1 MFGEKKKRIPGE
13 FDAAFAGMAQ
23 GYSPLSQAT
32 ASQGA
37 IGNMAPVNNAVAA
50 APTTLAP
57 KKTGLFGKGGV
68 GRAIAGTIGDFLM
81 QRSGMA
87 PVYAPTMMQQRQEAA
102 QAAAEQRKY
111 SMDLAMH
118 DAKKQIDKRYDTP
131 EVGVF
136 EDNAGNRWT
145 YDKATGRPLG
155 DAPVFVDG
163 TPKEFVHEG
172 MRFSIQNP
180 YLRGQNPG
188 GGSIPRV
195 TDEASYNALPAGSQF
210 YDDEGKLR
218 TKSGGPTQP
227 ASGGF

>member
-1 MFGEKKKRIPGE
+1 MYM
-13 FDAAFAGMAQ
+13 GM
-23 GYSPLSQAT
+23 GKP
-32 ASQGA
+32 
-37 IGNMAPVNNAVAA
+37 
-50 APTTLAP
+50 
-57 KKTGLFGKGGV
+57 KTGLFGKPWE
-68 GRAIAGTIGDFLM
+68 APGTPGIGD
-81 QRSGMA
+81 GMTQPEQPMMSAIRA
-87 PVYAPTMMQQRQEAA
+87 PMEQPKPGLGTRLFGKGWEDKAFALGGMLRGDPTGAYMMRQEKQREQDALA

-155 DAPVFVDG
+155 EAPVFVDG

-188 GGSIPRV
+188 GGNIPCV
-195 TDEASYNALPAGSQF
+195 TAEASYNALPAGSQF

>member
-1 MFGEKKKRIPGE
+1 MFGAR
-13 FDAAFAGMAQ
+13 
-23 GYSPLSQAT
+23 
-32 ASQGA
+32 
-37 IGNMAPVNNAVAA
+37 
-50 APTTLAP
+50 P
-57 KKTGLFGKGGV
+57 KTKGLFGKPWEAPSTPG
-68 GRAIAGTIGDFLM
+68 IGD
-81 QRSGMA
+81 GMTQPEQPMMSAIRA
-87 PVYAPTMMQQRQEAA
+87 PAEQPKRGLGTKLFGAGWEDKAFALGGMLRGDPTGAYMMRQEKQREQDALA

-155 DAPVFVDG
+155 EAPVFVDG

-188 GGSIPRV
+188 GGNIPRV

>member
-1 MFGEKKKRIPGE
+1 MEVGALMYTGFGKPKTGLFGAPLGGRSPYETPGIG
-13 FDAAFAGMAQ
+13 DGMTVQ
-23 GYSPLSQAT
+23 YTPQER
-32 ASQGA
+32 
-37 IGNMAPVNNAVAA
+37 VAA
-50 APTTLAP
+50 QPTEP
-57 KKTGLFGKGGV
+57 KKSGLFGKGGV

-163 TPKEFVHEG
+163 TPREFVHEG

-180 YLRGQNPG
+180 YLRGQNAG

-218 TKSGGPTQP
+218 TKSGGPSQP
-227 ASGGF
+227 ATGGF